1 MEKTEAVLDS
11 DFLQGILKYSSGE
24 FLKQLMDEL
33 NVRPVVH
40 SYVAEVELQYCTE
53 AQQLINSGYIRKVDY
68 SEYLLTESDRVLY
81 NETVWELLDLFD
93 EKELPPPKYR
103 DVFRPDFRYTEHSI
117 GEILSELMAKY
128 MRLPL
133 FASNDGGAKRIA
145 QAKINSARYTLKVKN
160 LSELL
165 QQVGS
170 CENKLKWKDVKAVLR
185 EERWKKEKE
194 KIHPLWNKT
203 I

>member
-68 SEYLLTESDRVLY
+68 SEYLLTES
-81 NETVWELLDLFD
+81 E
-93 EKELPPPKYR
+93 
-103 DVFRPDFRYTEHSI
+103 
-117 GEILSELMAKY
+117 
-128 MRLPL
+128 
-133 FASNDGGAKRIA
+133 IA

-194 KIHPLWNKT
+194 KLHPLWNKT

>member
-81 NETVWELLDLFD
+81 NETV
-93 EKELPPPKYR
+93 
-103 DVFRPDFRYTEHSI
+103 
-117 GEILSELMAKY
+117 
-128 MRLPL
+128 
-133 FASNDGGAKRIA
+133 
-145 QAKINSARYTLKVKN
+145 
-160 LSELL
+160 
-165 QQVGS
+165 
-170 CENKLKWKDVKAVLR
+170 
-185 EERWKKEKE
+185 
-194 KIHPLWNKT
+194 
-203 I
+203 